1 MINDEIGKRMKENY
15 EQISKYKLTRRL
27 PVIIRVDGK
36 AFHTFT
42 RGFKKPFDDILV
54 ESMQQTMK
62 YLCENIQGAV
72 FAYTQSD
79 EISILLCDYKRLNS
93 SAWFDNEV
101 QKMCSISA
109 SMATLE
115 FNRRFKANDNVQRTI
130 LTERFSHAEDFKD
143 FPFPEETIDYA
154 NVLCKSIE
162 KGAMFDSR
170 CFTIP
175 ESEVA
180 NYFYW
185 RQLDATRNSIEM
197 VGHCNFSQKELN
209 GKTCNM
215 IQDMLHEQKGIN
227 WNDFPTHLKRGSCCY
242 KKEMD
247 NGRSQWFVDMEIPI
261 FINEDREYIEKWFK
275 YIEK

>member
-1 MINDEIGKRMKENY
+1 MVNDEIGKRMKENY

-27 PVIIRVDGK
+27 PVIVRLDGRS
-36 AFHTFT
+36 FHTFT
-42 RGFKKPFDDILV
+42 KGFKKPFDNILI
-54 ESMQQTMK
+54 ETMQATMK
-62 YLCENIQGAV
+62 FLCENIQGAI

-101 QKMCSISA
+101 QKICSISA
-109 SMATLE
+109 AMATLE
-115 FNRRFKANDNVQRTI
+115 FNRKFLSLIYENRKTDDRTYQETLHKAFK
-130 LTERFSHAEDFKD
+130 
-143 FPFPEETIDYA
+143 
-154 NVLCKSIE
+154 

-197 VGHCNFSQKELN
+197 VGHCNFSQNELH
-209 GKTCNM
+209 KKSCSQ
-215 IQDMLHEQKGIN
+215 IQDMLYEQKGIN
-227 WNDFPTHLKRGSCCY
+227 WNDFATHLKRGSCCY
-242 KKEMD
+242 KVVGSD
-247 NGRSQWFVDMEIPI
+247 NRSSWIVDNTIPI
-261 FINEDREYIEKWFK
+261 FVGENREYIEQWLKP
-275 YIEK
+275 IEQ

>member
-27 PVIIRVDGK
+27 PVIIRIDGK

-54 ESMQQTMK
+54 KTMQQTMK

-79 EISILLCDYKRLNS
+79 EISILLCDYKKLNS

-109 SMATLE
+109 SMATLA
-115 FNRRFKANDNVQRTI
+115 FNRKFEHQVRSYKENYAKRNMMKMLDLYKDNYYQTI
-130 LTERFSHAEDFKD
+130 YNA
-143 FPFPEETIDYA
+143 A
-154 NVLCKSIE
+154 M

-227 WNDFPTHLKRGSCCY
+227 WNDFPTYLKRGSCCY

-247 NGRSQWFVDMEIPI
+247 NGRNQWFVDMEIPI

-275 YIEK
+275 YIAK

>member
-1 MINDEIGKRMKENY
+1 MSVNDELGKRMKENY
-15 EQISKYKLTRRL
+15 EQISKYKLTRRM
-27 PVIIRVDGK
+27 PVIIRVDMRCG
-36 AFHTFT
+36 HTFT
-42 RGFKKPFDDILV
+42 RGFKRPFDEIFIK
-54 ESMQQTMK
+54 SMQNTMK
-62 YLCENIQGAV
+62 FLCENIQGAV

-93 SAWFDNEV
+93 AAWFDNEV
-101 QKMCSISA
+101 QKICSISA

-115 FNRRFKANDNVQRTI
+115 FNKLFKQFSENEIDKITDTDWTEEDDNYI
-130 LTERFSHAEDFKD
+130 S
-143 FPFPEETIDYA
+143 
-154 NVLCKSIE
+154 VLSKASG

-209 GKTCNM
+209 KKSCNQ

-242 KKEMD
+242 KINKIIGE
-247 NGRSQWFVDMEIPI
+247 NGRSQWFIDEEIPI
-261 FINEDREYIEKWFK
+261 FVGKNREYIERWFM

>member
-1 MINDEIGKRMKENY
+1 MVNDEIGKRMKENY

-27 PVIIRVDGK
+27 PVIIRIDGK

-54 ESMQQTMK
+54 KSMQQTMQ
-62 YLCENIQGAV
+62 YLCENIQGAM

-109 SMATLE
+109 SMATLA
-115 FNRRFKANDNVQRTI
+115 FNRAFEHNAYDILDPYYPTEHVITEEIITYAKSIKKA
-130 LTERFSHAEDFKD
+130 
-143 FPFPEETIDYA
+143 
-154 NVLCKSIE
+154 IE

-209 GKTCNM
+209 KKTCNM

-227 WNDFPTHLKRGSCCY
+227 WDDFPTHLKRGSCCY

-275 YIEK
+275 CIEK